1 MQVRSTLTSRL
12 NHHEVVVHT
21 NENSQRIAIPQKPSG
36 YGSAVNGGE
45 LLTLAIATCFCN
57 DLYREAA
64 KRNIHITSIEV
75 EASGEFNAEGGS
87 GENISYTAKVVADAS
102 PEEIDDLIRHTDTVA
117 EVHNTLRKGVA
128 VRLIS

>member
-1 MQVRSTLTSRL
+1 MKVRTTLTSRL

-21 NENSQRIAIPQKPSG
+21 NENSQQVAIPHKPSG

-64 KRNIHITSIEV
+64 KRNIKIHSIEM
-75 EASGEFNAEGGS
+75 EASAAFHAEGEGGDS
-87 GENISYTAKVVADAS
+87 FTYTAKVKAAAT
-102 PEEIDDLIRHTDTVA
+102 PEEIDELVRHTDTVA
-117 EVHNTLRKGVA
+117 EIHNTLRKGVA
-128 VRLIS
+128 VRLIT

>member
-1 MQVRSTLTSRL
+1 MKVRTTLTSRL
-12 NHHEVVVHT
+12 NHHEVVVCT
-21 NENSQRIAIPQKPSG
+21 NEDSQQVAIPHKPSG
-36 YGSAVNGGE
+36 YSSAVNGGE

-102 PEEIDDLIRHTDTVA
+102 PEEIDELVRHTDTVA
-117 EVHNTLRKGVA
+117 EIHNTLRKGVA
-128 VRLIS
+128 VRLIT

>member
-1 MQVRSTLTSRL
+1 MKVRSTLTSRL

-21 NENSQRIAIPQKPSG
+21 NGNSRPVSITHKASSF
-36 YGSAVNGGE
+36 GSAVNGGE

-64 KRNIHITSIEV
+64 KRNIHITSVEV

-87 GENISYTAKVVADAS
+87 GENIIYTAKVVADAS
-102 PEEIDDLIRHTDTVA
+102 PEEIDELIRHTDTVA
-117 EVHNTLRKGVA
+117 EVHNTLRKGA
-128 VRLIS
+128 TVRLLH